1 MEMNKIYKFVCLS
14 CLIVFGALASVS
26 CEKPDTP
33 KPPVDTFVLTG
44 VSIPGTISVTPNSNV
59 EITGKGFAAGDKIVF
74 TLSGNTAQKFEFTVA
89 GVTANSVSI
98 NIGSLITSGT
108 YNISAVRGAKSIS
121 LGSAILRITANTN
134 IPDIAGKNIKG
145 VVYCNGRGVA
155 GVAVSDGVEV
165 TTTNADGVYYL
176 QSDKRHGYV
185 FISIPANYEVPQKNK
200 LPFFFDYVTS
210 STAVVDQRN
219 FELIEANNENHVLI
233 AMPDMHLSNRNN
245 DISQFRAGFYA
256 EAQAYSNQLKSA
268 GTKVYGIALGDMT
281 WDVYWYENSYFL
293 NNYVNEIDGIGFQIF
308 NIMGNHDNDP
318 YKVMDFQAES
328 TYKSLIG
335 PSYYSFNLGKVH
347 YVVLDDTEYINT
359 GGAPGVIGA
368 RNYNDAVTSE
378 QLAWLQ
384 KDLALISDKSTPVVV
399 ALHIPL
405 YSASVNSSG
414 QQVNAANLTNTAQVQ
429 AALNAFSNVKFI
441 SGHTHINYNV
451 EISDKLY
458 EHNIAAISATW
469 WWTGKTGYA
478 GNHICKDGSPGG
490 YGIFEI
496 TGKDIKYRYKG
507 IGYNKNKQ
515 FRTYD
520 RNTIEITAAK
530 YTPSANST
538 YQAKVQTYAGE
549 YAFPGTD
556 NTVLINVFNYDS
568 FCSLEVKE
576 NGVVLPVTR
585 KPKKDPLHI
594 ISYEMQRL
602 NVNAEPTSS
611 FNTSNSTHI
620 FEVTASSANS
630 TLEIKLTD
638 RYGNVYTE
646 TMTRPKTFSTSME

>member
-1 MEMNKIYKFVCLS
+1 MNKINKFFYVS
-14 CLIVFGALASVS
+14 CLIIVGVFSAVS
-26 CEKPDTP
+26 CEKPDKP
-33 KPPVDTFVLTG
+33 NPPVDTFVLSG
-44 VSIPGTISVTPNSNV
+44 VSIPGTISVTPNANV
-59 EITGKGFAAGDKIVF
+59 EITGKGFASGDKIVF
-74 TLSGNTAQKFEFTVA
+74 TLSGNSAQKFEFNVA
-89 GVTANSVSI
+89 SVTANSVSI
-98 NIGSLITSGT
+98 NIGSQITSGT

-121 LGSAILRITANTN
+121 LGSAILRITANTT
-134 IPDIAGKNIKG
+134 IPDISGKNIKG

-429 AALNAFSNVKFI
+429 TALRTQYRSNKCNMV
-441 SGHTHINYNV
+441 V
-451 EISDKLY
+451 D
-458 EHNIAAISATW
+458 
-469 WWTGKTGYA
+469 
-478 GNHICKDGSPGG
+478 
-490 YGIFEI
+490 
-496 TGKDIKYRYKG
+496 R
-507 IGYNKNKQ
+507 KNRLRRKSYLQ
-515 FRTYD
+515 RWFTRRL
-520 RNTIEITAAK
+520 RN
-530 YTPSANST
+530 
-538 YQAKVQTYAGE
+538 
-549 YAFPGTD
+549 F
-556 NTVLINVFNYDS
+556 
-568 FCSLEVKE
+568 
-576 NGVVLPVTR
+576 
-585 KPKKDPLHI
+585 
-594 ISYEMQRL
+594 
-602 NVNAEPTSS
+602 
-611 FNTSNSTHI
+611 
-620 FEVTASSANS
+620 
-630 TLEIKLTD
+630 
-638 RYGNVYTE
+638 
-646 TMTRPKTFSTSME
+646 